1 MAKRRANGEGNIRKR
16 KDGRWE
22 GRYTAGY
29 DPETG
34 KRIIKNVL
42 GRTQAEVKEKLKQA
56 VEDNKKIDVA
66 KGQDFTVG
74 QWAVLWFENY
84 AKPSIR
90 ESTAEYYRNY
100 IEKHIVPRIG
110 KIKLRKLTT
119 LDIQKFYNKSRESGR
134 VQRYEGMK
142 DLGLSNKT
150 IRGLHA
156 MLRQCLEQ
164 AVTERLI
171 PYNPAANCKL
181 PPKEKKEMQIIPPE
195 KLGDYLRAAE
205 EYGLLPMF
213 YLELTT
219 GLRRGELLALLWT
232 DLNIKEKCLT
242 VSKSVSRGKGELR
255 VTEPKTKNSVRTV
268 YIDDEAIRLLV
279 ENRKNHP
286 FSPYLFPSTVTGGMY
301 GPDCVARIHKK
312 LLKRAGIEEHVRFH
326 DLRRTFAT
334 MALQNGVDP
343 KTVSGM
349 LGHYSAEFTLDVYTN
364 ITKEMQKDAAKKIG
378 GFMAEVM

>member
-1 MAKRRANGEGNIRKR
+1 MAKRRANGEGSIRKR

-42 GRTQAEVKEKLKQA
+42 GRTQAEVKEKLRLA
-56 VEDNKKIDVA
+56 VEDNKKIDA
-66 KGQDFTVG
+66 TKGQDLTVG

-84 AKPSIR
+84 AKLAIR

-110 KIKLRKLTT
+110 TIKLRKLTT
-119 LDIQKFYNKSRESGR
+119 LDIQKFYNKTREGGR
-134 VQRYEGMK
+134 VQRYEGMEN
-142 DLGLSNKT
+142 LGLSNKT
-150 IRGLHA
+150 IRGLHT

-195 KLGDYLRAAE
+195 KLGAYLRAAE
-205 EYGLLPMF
+205 EHGVLPMF

-232 DLNIKEKCLT
+232 DWNIKEKYLT
-242 VSKSVSRGKGELR
+242 VSKSVSRGRGELR
-255 VTEPKTKNSVRTV
+255 VTEPKTKNSIRTV

-279 ENRKNHP
+279 EDRKNHP
-286 FSPYLFPSTVTGGMY
+286 FSPYLFPSPVAGGMY
-301 GPDCVARIHKK
+301 GPDCIGRIHKK
-312 LLKRAGIEEHVRFH
+312 LLKKAGIEEHVRFH

-343 KTVSGM
+343 KTVSRM
-349 LGHYSAEFTLDVYTN
+349 RGHYSAEFTLDVYTN
-364 ITKEMQKDAAKKIG
+364 VTKEMEKEAAEKIG
-378 GFMAEVM
+378 SFMERVI

>member
-1 MAKRRANGEGNIRKR
+1 MAKRRANGEGSIRKR

-29 DPETG
+29 DADTG

-42 GRTQAEVKEKLKQA
+42 GKTQAEVKEKLKSA
-56 VEDNKKIDVA
+56 VEDNQKIDVC
-66 KGQDFTVG
+66 KNTDLTVG
-74 QWAVLWFENY
+74 QWAMLWYENY

-100 IEKHIVPRIG
+100 IEKHIIPRIG
-110 KIKLRKLTT
+110 KTKLKKLTT
-119 LDIQKFYNKSRESGR
+119 LDIQKFYNETRESGR
-134 VQRYEGMK
+134 VQRYEGMEN
-142 DLGLSNKT
+142 LSLSNKT
-150 IRGLHA
+150 IRGLHT
-156 MLRQCLEQ
+156 MLRQCMEQ
-164 AVTERLI
+164 AVSERLI

-195 KLGDYLRAAE
+195 NLGAYLKAAE
-205 EYGLLPMF
+205 EHGVLPMF

-232 DLNIKEKCLT
+232 DLNINEKCLT

-255 VTEPKTKNSVRTV
+255 VTEPKTKNSIRTV
-268 YIDDEAIRLLV
+268 YVDDEAIRLLI
-279 ENRKNHP
+279 EEHKRHP
-286 FSPYLFPSTVTGGMY
+286 LNPYMFPSPVTGGMY

-312 LLKRAGIEEHVRFH
+312 LMKKAGIEEHVRFH
-326 DLRRTFAT
+326 DLRRNFAT
-334 MALQNGVDP
+334 LALQNGVDP
-343 KTVSGM
+343 KTVSRM

-364 ITKEMQKDAAKKIG
+364 VTKDMQKEAAEKIG
-378 GFMAEVM
+378 GFMAQVV

>member
-1 MAKRRANGEGNIRKR
+1 MAKRRANGEGSIRKR

-29 DPETG
+29 DPDTG

-42 GRTQAEVKEKLKQA
+42 GKTQAEVKEKLKLA
-56 VEDNKKIDVA
+56 VEDNEKIDVS
-66 KGQDFTVG
+66 KDGDITVDK
-74 QWAVLWFENY
+74 WAMLWFENY
-84 AKPSIR
+84 ARPSIR

-100 IEKHIVPRIG
+100 IEKHIIPRIG
-110 KIKLRKLTT
+110 KTKLRKLTT
-119 LDIQKFYNKSRESGR
+119 LDIQKFYNETRESGR
-134 VQRYEGMK
+134 VQRYEGMENT
-142 DLGLSNKT
+142 GLSNKT

-164 AVTERLI
+164 AVQERLI

-181 PPKEKKEMQIIPPE
+181 PPKEKKEMEIIPPE
-195 KLGDYLRAAE
+195 KLGAYLKAAE
-205 EYGLLPMF
+205 EHGVLPMF

-242 VSKSVSRGKGELR
+242 ISKSVSRGKGELR
-255 VTEPKTKNSVRTV
+255 VTEPKTKNSIRTV
-268 YIDDEAIRLLV
+268 YIDDEAIRLLI
-279 ENRKNHP
+279 EEHKRHP
-286 FSPYLFPSTVTGGMY
+286 LNPYMFPSPVTGGMY

-312 LLKRAGIEEHVRFH
+312 LLKKAGIEKHVRFH

-334 MALQNGVDP
+334 LALKNGVDP
-343 KTVSGM
+343 KTVSRM
-349 LGHYSAEFTLDVYTN
+349 LGHYSAEFTLDVYAN
-364 ITKEMQKDAAKKIG
+364 VTKDMQKEAAEKIG
-378 GFMAEVM
+378 GFMAQVV

>member
-364 ITKEMQKDAAKKIG
+364 VTKEMQKDAAKKIG

>member
-29 DPETG
+29 DSETG
-34 KRIIKNVL
+34 KRITKNVL
-42 GRTQAEVKEKLKQA
+42 GKTQAEVKEKLKRA
-56 VEDNKKIDVA
+56 LEDNERIDDA
-66 KGQDFTVG
+66 KSRDLTVG
-74 QWAVLWFENY
+74 QWAALWFENY

-90 ESTAEYYRNY
+90 ESTAEHYRNFV
-100 IEKHIVPRIG
+100 ENHIAPDIG

-119 LDIQKFYNKSRESGR
+119 LDIQKFYNRTRESGR
-134 VQRYEGMK
+134 IQRYEGMK
-142 DLGLSNKT
+142 VSGLSNKT
-150 IRGLHA
+150 VRSLHA
-156 MLRQCLEQ
+156 MLRQCLDQ
-164 AVTERLI
+164 AVMERLI

-195 KLGDYLRAAE
+195 KLGDYLRAAKE
-205 EYGLLPMF
+205 HGVLPMF

-232 DLNIKEKCLT
+232 DLNVKEKCLT
-242 VSKSVSRGKGELR
+242 VSKSVARGKGELR

-268 YIDDEAIRLLV
+268 YVDDEAVRLLV
-279 ENRKNHP
+279 QDRKNHP
-286 FSPYLFPSTVTGGMY
+286 FSPYLFPSPVTGGMY
-301 GPDCVARIHKK
+301 GPDCVGRIHKK

-334 MALQNGVDP
+334 MALQNGVDI

-364 ITKEMQKDAAKKIG
+364 VTKEMQKDAAKKIG

>member
-1 MAKRRANGEGNIRKR
+1 MAKRRANGEGSIRKR

-42 GRTQAEVKEKLKQA
+42 GRTQAEVKEKLRLA
-56 VEDNKKIDVA
+56 VEDNKKIDAA
-66 KGQDFTVG
+66 KGQDLTVG
-74 QWAVLWFENY
+74 QWATLWFENY
-84 AKPSIR
+84 AKPAIR
-90 ESTAEYYRNY
+90 ESTAEHYRNY

-110 KIKLRKLTT
+110 KIMLRKLTT

-134 VQRYEGMK
+134 VQRYEGME
-142 DLGLSNKT
+142 DLHLSNKT

-156 MLRQCLEQ
+156 VLRQCLEQ

-181 PPKEKKEMQIIPPE
+181 PPKEKKDMQIIPPE

-205 EYGLLPMF
+205 EHGVLPMF

-219 GLRRGELLALLWT
+219 GLRRGELLALLWS
-232 DLNIKEKCLT
+232 DLNIKERCLT
-242 VSKSVSRGKGELR
+242 VSKSVARGKGELR
-255 VTEPKTKNSVRTV
+255 VTEPKTKNSIRTV

-279 ENRKNHP
+279 EDRKNHP
-286 FSPYLFPSTVTGGMY
+286 FSPYLFPSPVTGGMY
-301 GPDCVARIHKK
+301 GPDCVGRTHKK
-312 LLKRAGIEEHVRFH
+312 LLKKAGIEENVRFH

-343 KTVSGM
+343 KTVSRM

-364 ITKEMQKDAAKKIG
+364 VTKEMEKEAAEKIG
-378 GFMAEVM
+378 SFMERVI

>member
-29 DPETG
+29 DPKTG

-42 GRTQAEVKEKLKQA
+42 GRTQAEVKQKLKRA
-56 VEDNKKIDVA
+56 VEDSKKIDAA
-66 KGQDFTVG
+66 KGQDLTVG

-84 AKPSIR
+84 AKPVIR
-90 ESTAEYYRNY
+90 ESTAEHYRNY

-110 KIKLRKLTT
+110 KVLLRKLTT
-119 LDIQKFYNKSRESGR
+119 LDIQKFYNKTRKSGR
-134 VQRYEGMK
+134 VQRYEGME
-142 DLGLSNKT
+142 DLSLSNKT
-150 IRGLHA
+150 IRGLHT

-164 AVTERLI
+164 AVTERLV

-195 KLGDYLRAAE
+195 KLGAYLRAAE
-205 EYGLLPMF
+205 EHGVLPMF

-232 DLNIKEKCLT
+232 DLNIKEKYLT
-242 VSKSVSRGKGELR
+242 VSKSVSRGRGELR
-255 VTEPKTKNSVRTV
+255 VTEPKTKNSIRTV
-268 YIDDEAIRLLV
+268 YVDDEAIRLLV
-279 ENRKNHP
+279 EDRKNHP
-286 FSPYLFPSTVTGGMY
+286 FSPYLFPSPVTGGMY
-301 GPDCVARIHKK
+301 GPDCVGRMHKK
-312 LLKRAGIEEHVRFH
+312 LLKKAGIEEHVRFH

-343 KTVSGM
+343 KTVSRM
-349 LGHYSAEFTLDVYTN
+349 LGHCSAEFTLDVYTN
-364 ITKEMQKDAAKKIG
+364 VTKEMEKEAAEKIG
-378 GFMAEVM
+378 SFMERVI

>member
-16 KDGRWE
+16 SDGRWE

-29 DPETG
+29 DPATG

-42 GRTQAEVKEKLKQA
+42 GKTQAEVKEKLKQA
-56 VEDNKKIDVA
+56 IEDSQKVDVA
-66 KGQDFTVG
+66 RNRALTVG
-74 QWAVLWFENY
+74 QWVTLWFENY

-90 ESTAEYYRNY
+90 ESTSEYYRNY

-110 KIKLRKLTT
+110 KIKLKKLTT
-119 LDIQKFYNKSRESGR
+119 LDIQKFYNKTRESGR
-134 VQRYEGMK
+134 VQRYEGME
-142 DLGLSNKT
+142 DRSLSNKT

-164 AVTERLI
+164 AVQERLI
-171 PYNPAANCKL
+171 PINPAAGCKL

-195 KLGDYLRAAE
+195 KLGAYLRAAE
-205 EYGLLPMF
+205 DYGVLPMF
-213 YLELTT
+213 YLELIT

-255 VTEPKTKNSVRTV
+255 VTEPKTSNSIRTV
-268 YIDDEAIRLLV
+268 YIDDEAVRLLV
-279 ENRKNHP
+279 ENRKRHP
-286 FSPYLFPSTVTGGMY
+286 FSPYLFPSPVTGGMY

-312 LLKRAGIEEHVRFH
+312 LLAKAGIEEHVRFH
-326 DLRRTFAT
+326 DLRRTFT
-334 MALQNGVDP
+334 TLALQNGVDP
-343 KTVSGM
+343 KTVSRM

-364 ITKEMQKDAAKKIG
+364 VTKDMQREAAQKIG
-378 GFMAEVM
+378 GFVAAVV

>member
-42 GRTQAEVKEKLKQA
+42 GKTQAEVKEKLKLA
-56 VEDNKKIDVA
+56 VEDNRKIDVA
-66 KGQDFTVG
+66 KGQNFTLAP
-74 QWAVLWFENY
+74 WALLWLANY

-134 VQRYEGMK
+134 VQRYEEMK
-142 DLGLSNKT
+142 NLGLSNKT

-195 KLGDYLRAAE
+195 KLGDYLHAAE

-219 GLRRGELLALLWT
+219 GLRRGELLALLWE

-242 VSKSVSRGKGELR
+242 VSKSVSRGRGELR

-268 YIDDEAIRLLV
+268 YIDDEAVRLLV
-279 ENRKNHP
+279 EDRKNHP
-286 FSPYLFPSTVTGGMY
+286 FSPYLFPSPVTGGMY

-343 KTVSGM
+343 KTVSGI

-364 ITKEMQKDAAKKIG
+364 VTKEMQKDAAKKIG

>member
-1 MAKRRANGEGNIRKR
+1 MAKRRANGEGSIRKR

-42 GRTQAEVKEKLKQA
+42 GRTQAEVKEKLRLA
-56 VEDNKKIDVA
+56 VEDNKKIDAA
-66 KGQDFTVG
+66 KGQDLTVG
-74 QWAVLWFENY
+74 QWATLWFENY
-84 AKPSIR
+84 AKPAIR
-90 ESTAEYYRNY
+90 ESTAEHYRNY

-110 KIKLRKLTT
+110 KIMLRKLTT

-134 VQRYEGMK
+134 VQRYEGME
-142 DLGLSNKT
+142 DLHLSNKT

-156 MLRQCLEQ
+156 VLRQCLEQ

-181 PPKEKKEMQIIPPE
+181 PPKEKKDMQIIPPE

-205 EYGLLPMF
+205 EHGVLPMF

-219 GLRRGELLALLWT
+219 GLRRGELLALLWS
-232 DLNIKEKCLT
+232 DLNIKERCLT
-242 VSKSVSRGKGELR
+242 VSKSVARGKGELR
-255 VTEPKTKNSVRTV
+255 VTEPKTKNSIRTV

-279 ENRKNHP
+279 EDRKNHP
-286 FSPYLFPSTVTGGMY
+286 FSPYLFPSPVTGGMY
-301 GPDCVARIHKK
+301 GPDCVGRTHKK
-312 LLKRAGIEEHVRFH
+312 LLKKAGIEENVRFH

-334 MALQNGVDP
+334 MALQNGVDA
-343 KTVSGM
+343 KTVSRM

-364 ITKEMQKDAAKKIG
+364 VTKEMEKEAAEKIG
-378 GFMAEVM
+378 SFMERVI